1 MNKPVY
7 FGAVIPK
14 LSIMLIYAPVANG
27 QNVNTNACKARPIKM
42 IPEHKKEIVK
52 NLYLSGIAEEF
63 IAMQLDLEIPVV
75 ISILKELGVYK
86 SEG

>member
-1 MNKPVY
+1 MQ
-7 FGAVIPK
+7 
-14 LSIMLIYAPVANG
+14 L
-27 QNVNTNACKARPIKM
+27 IKM

>member
-27 QNVNTNACKARPIKM
+27 QNVNTNAC
-42 IPEHKKEIVK
+42 
-52 NLYLSGIAEEF
+52 N
-63 IAMQLDLEIPVV
+63 AMANQND
-75 ISILKELGVYK
+75 SRT
-86 SEG
+86 